1 MTKPELAIVWS
12 PEAETDLIDIWLY
25 GAQEHSPAAADRRL
39 RAIDKACRRLMNWP
53 HSGLARPEIARGLRS
68 LSVAPHVVF
77 YRVTSSAV
85 EIVRILHARRDVD
98 AVFTEDQ

>member
-1 MTKPELAIVWS
+1 M
-12 PEAETDLIDIWLY
+12 WLY

-53 HSGLARPEIARGLRS
+53 RSGRARSEIARGLRS
-68 LSVAPHVVF
+68 VSVAPHVVF

-85 EIVRILHARRDVD
+85 EIVRVLHARRDVD
-98 AVFTEDQ
+98 AIFTEDQ